1 MVEITGIYQGE
12 KHCLLTH
19 SPSKNCIHTD
29 APKDNNGR
37 GEAFSP
43 TDLLAAS
50 LGSCMLTVMGIYA
63 DNHSINMNGSS
74 VRVLKE
80 MGTNPRK
87 VSILTVEIKLPAAL
101 SPKERETLERVAETC
116 PVKLSLHPDIQ
127 IPLKFDYTI

>member
-1 MVEITGIYQGE
+1 MVEITGIYEGE
-12 KHCLLTH
+12 KHCHLTH
-19 SPSKNCIHTD
+19 GPSKNNIQTD

-63 DNHSINMNGSS
+63 DNHGISIKGSS
-74 VRVLKE
+74 FRVLKE
-80 MGTNPRK
+80 MAASPRK
-87 VSILTVEIKLPAAL
+87 VSSLTVEIKMPASL
-101 SPKERETLERVAETC
+101 SQKDRETLQRVAETC

-127 IPLKFDYTI
+127 IPLSFDYSI